1 MAGRWVSPGP
11 TASFTNK
18 SDRHNVTNIL
28 LKVVLNIMIETTI
41 CPIII
46 ILYPELSSLLCY
58 TTSLSTLI
66 LAVKIRENVKF
77 QMSAELMKGYGQYMY
92 AHVKV

>member
-1 MAGRWVSPGP
+1 MRAKGNRGETTHGANRIPG
-11 TASFTNK
+11 
-18 SDRHNVTNIL
+18 
-28 LKVVLNIMIETTI
+28 ETTI

-58 TTSLSTLI
+58 ITSLSTLI

-77 QMSAELMKGYGQYMY
+77 QMSAAIMKGYG
-92 AHVKV
+92 